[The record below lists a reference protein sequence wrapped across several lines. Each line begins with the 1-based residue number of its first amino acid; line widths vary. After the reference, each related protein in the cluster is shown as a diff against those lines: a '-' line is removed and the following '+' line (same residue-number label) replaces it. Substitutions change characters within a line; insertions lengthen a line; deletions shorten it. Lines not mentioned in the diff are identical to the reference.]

1 MLKKILVY
9 ATFLML
15 LLSSSLVAAAGET
28 GNSVD
33 GKVTLTYYGQSAFML
48 SYGNKKLIFDP
59 YLSKSPWKAVNA
71 DEIECQYILVSH
83 GHQDHLGDTVSI
95 AKRTGAKVIAFN
107 ALAGLLKEQECDVAS
122 MDIGGQRAFDFGYV
136 KLTPAVHGSGVP
148 GGLAAGFIVNF
159 YGKTIYFAGDT
170 ALFGDMAFIAKA
182 KVDYALLPI
191 GDNYTMGMADAADAV
206 GLIKPKAVIPM
217 HYNTNPLIK
226 ASPEEFKKVVEKRYG
241 IPVYVMQPGG
251 ILIL

>member
-1 MLKKILVY
+1 LKTFLVY

-15 LLSSSLVAAAGET
+15 LLNSSLVAASGV
-28 GNSVD
+28 NDNPVD
-33 GKVTLTYYGQSAFML
+33 ERVTLAFYGQSAFML
-48 SYGNKKLIFDP
+48 SHGNTKLIFDP
-59 YLSKSPWKAVNA
+59 YLSKNPWKAVNV

-95 AKRTGAKVIAFN
+95 AKRTGAKVITFN
-107 ALAGLLKEQECDVAS
+107 ALAGLLKEQGCDVAP

-136 KLTPAVHGSGVP
+136 KLTPAVHGSGVS

-182 KVDYALLPI
+182 KADYALLPI
-191 GDNYTMGMADAADAV
+191 GDNYTMGIPDAADAV

-226 ASPEEFKKVVEKRYG
+226 ASPEEFKKVVEKRYR
-241 IPVYVMQPGG
+241 IPVHVMQPGETF
-251 ILIL
+251 IL